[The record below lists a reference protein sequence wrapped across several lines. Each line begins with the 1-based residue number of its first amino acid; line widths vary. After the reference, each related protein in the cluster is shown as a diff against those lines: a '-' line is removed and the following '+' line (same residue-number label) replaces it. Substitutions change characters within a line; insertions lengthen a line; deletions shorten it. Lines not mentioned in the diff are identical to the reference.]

1 MRVLAIGA
9 HPDDIENFC
18 GGTMALL
25 SQQGH
30 ELFVAVATRGDIG
43 SPTGTRDE
51 IALIRRKEAQSA
63 CDLIGAKLIWMGY
76 DDEFL
81 FNDRQT
87 RVSFMDAIREARPDV
102 MFVLSEADYHPD
114 HRTAG
119 TIGRDARIPAS
130 VPLIK
135 TAFPE
140 TSIPATFVMDI
151 FSETGQGFVPDFYV
165 DVTSV
170 QDVKQEMLAQHVSQ
184 VAWME
189 AVFESDMENDSVKR
203 DRRRGAEA
211 GVAFAEAFQF
221 LPDYPHTNST
231 EMLPNIILPR
241 G

>member
-30 ELFVAVATRGDIG
+30 ELFIAVATRGDIG
-43 SPTGTRDE
+43 APTGTRDE
-51 IALIRRKEAQSA
+51 IALTRRKEAQSA

-87 RVSFMDAIREARPDV
+87 RVSFIDAVREARPDV

-119 TIGRDARIPAS
+119 TIGRDVRIPAS
-130 VPLIK
+130 VPLIE
-135 TAFPE
+135 TAFPAAE
-140 TSIPATFVMDI
+140 IPTTFIMDI
-151 FSETGQGFVPDFYV
+151 FSDTGEDFVPDFYI

-170 QDVKQEMLAQHVSQ
+170 QDMKQEMLAQHVSQ

-189 AVFESDMENDSVKR
+189 AVFQSDMENDTLKR
-203 DRRRGAEA
+203 DRRRGAEV
-211 GVAFAEAFQF
+211 GVEFAEAFQLMRDF
-221 LPDYPHTNST
+221 PQTGGAEL
-231 EMLPNIILPR
+231 LPNVVFPQ